1 MDLEN
6 TIALLKRGAVN
17 LVSEAELLQKLQS
30 GKKLRVK
37 LGVDPTSSDLHLGH
51 SVVLSKLR
59 QFQDLGHTAVLII
72 GDFTA
77 RVGDPSG
84 RDSTRPML
92 AKEDVKRNAETY
104 TQQAF
109 KVLDRAKTEIRFNS
123 EWLVPFTEHKGDSM
137 SELIN
142 TAKNLTV
149 SRILERE
156 DFKNRIKNELPVSLL
171 ELLYPVFQG
180 YDSVAVKADV
190 ELGGQDQIFNLLMGR
205 DLQKLYGQP
214 AQVVLTVP
222 LLVGLDGEKK
232 MSKSYGNYIALNDS
246 AKDIFGKTM
255 SISDETML
263 SYYELLTSENLE
275 EIKDLHPMEAKKR
288 LAVILTDRFCGYQEG
303 IKAREEFEKVFSAG
317 KLPDDMPEVKI
328 SSPSKLSLLIVSCG
342 IAKSNNEAR
351 RLIESGAVRI
361 DGKKILKDLV
371 IEPCDG
377 VLQAGKR
384 NFRKL
389 IKGG

>member
-1 MDLEN
+1 MDFEKQLS
-6 TIALLKRGAVN
+6 LLKRGAVN
-17 LVSEAELLQKLQS
+17 IVSEAELAEKLKS
-30 GKKLRVK
+30 GKKLRIK

-92 AKEDVKRNAETY
+92 NEEDVKINAKTY
-104 TQQAF
+104 TEQAF
-109 KVLDRAKTEIRFNS
+109 KVLDREKTEIRFNS
-123 EWLVPFTEHKGDSM
+123 QWLIPFTQHNSGSM

-156 DFKNRIKNELPVSLL
+156 DFKNRMKNEMPISLL
-171 ELLYPVFQG
+171 EILYPVFQG

-205 DLQKLYGQP
+205 DLQKFYSQSP
-214 AQVVLTVP
+214 QIVVTVP
-222 LLVGLDGEKK
+222 LLVGTDGEKK

-246 AKDIFGKTM
+246 SKDIFGKTM
-255 SISDETML
+255 SLSDETMYC
-263 SYYELLTSENLE
+263 YYELLTD
-275 EIKDLHPMEAKKR
+275 KDMNEVKSLHPMEAKKR
-288 LAVILTDRFCGYQEG
+288 LAAMLTDRFCGEGEG

-317 KLPDDMPEVKI
+317 QIPQDMEEFKMD
-328 SSPSKLSLLIVSCG
+328 SPMKLSQLMVLCKM
-342 IAKSNNEAR
+342 AKSNNEAR
-351 RLIESGAVRI
+351 RLIEAGAVKI
-361 DGKKILKDLV
+361 DGKKMASDSI
-371 IEPCDG
+371 IEPLEG
-377 VLQAGKR
+377 IIQAGKR

-389 IKGG
+389 VKGV

>member
-1 MDLEN
+1 MDFEKQLSF
-6 TIALLKRGAVN
+6 LKRGTVN
-17 LVSEAELLQKLQS
+17 IVSEAELAEKLKS
-30 GKKLRVK
+30 GKKLRIK

-92 AKEDVKRNAETY
+92 NEEAVKINAKTY
-104 TQQAF
+104 TEQAF
-109 KVLDRAKTEIRFNS
+109 KVLDKEKTEIRFNS
-123 EWLVPFTEHKGDSM
+123 QWLIPFTQHNSGSM

-156 DFKNRIKNELPVSLL
+156 DFKNRMKKEMPISLL
-171 ELLYPVFQG
+171 EILYPVFQG

-205 DLQKLYGQP
+205 DLQKFYSQSP
-214 AQVVLTVP
+214 QVVMTVP
-222 LLVGLDGEKK
+222 LLVGTDGEKK
-232 MSKSYGNYIALNDS
+232 MSKSYGNYIALNDFP
-246 AKDIFGKTM
+246 KDIFGKTM
-255 SISDETML
+255 SLSDETMYC
-263 SYYELLTSENLE
+263 YYELLTD
-275 EIKDLHPMEAKKR
+275 KDMNEVKSLHPMEAKKR
-288 LAVILTDRFCGYQEG
+288 LAAMLTDRFCGEGEG

-317 KLPDDMPEVKI
+317 QIPQDIEEFKMY
-328 SSPSKLSLLIVSCG
+328 SAMKLSQLMVSCKM
-342 IAKSNNEAR
+342 AKSNNEAR
-351 RLIESGAVRI
+351 RLIEAGAVKI
-361 DGKKILKDLV
+361 DGKKMTSDSL
-371 IEPCDG
+371 IEPSEG
-377 VLQAGKR
+377 IIQAGKR
-384 NFRKL
+384 NFIKL
-389 IKGG
+389 VKGV